1 MNTGVK
7 CKYFTSHQKPQ
18 IRKSVRG
25 GERPL
30 CGVMPAV
37 AEIKGSVSSLTG
49 TKCWCTYNTLFV
61 ILPKHSERRHGGK
74 KLIFP
79 YNRFPITLI
88 YFLPPPK
95 KTGFSTEK

>member
-7 CKYFTSHQKPQ
+7 CKCFTGHQKPQ

-30 CGVMPAV
+30 CSVIPAV
-37 AEIKGSVSSLTG
+37 KGNVSSLTG
-49 TKCWCTYNTLFV
+49 TKCWWTYNTLFV

-79 YNRFPITLI
+79 YNRFPVILI
-88 YFLPPPK
+88 YSPPPPPK
-95 KTGFSTEK
+95 KTEAFQLRNE